1 MCSWVKCSEVEWSEV
16 GVKWSEV
23 GVKWSEVG

>member
-1 MCSWVKCSEVEWSEV
+1 MGLS

-23 GVKWSEVG
+23 KCVEWSVEWSEVEWSRVE